1 MALCTTV
8 TWAVYA
14 AFLSARRPLHLQ
26 YATVNRPLHGSFTAV
41 RATLMATIDD
51 YVSRIEGTCGA
62 ESDVIVVLKY
72 EKKDEA
78 IANILKK
85 AKLKNT
91 IAGIIFE
98 LSFQDTSFRLYSSGK
113 AIFRS
118 MKNKQELNQLLAA
131 LLF

>member
-1 MALCTTV
+1 
-8 TWAVYA
+8 
-14 AFLSARRPLHLQ
+14 
-26 YATVNRPLHGSFTAV
+26 
-41 RATLMATIDD
+41 MATIDD

-85 AKLKNT
+85 ATLKNK

-98 LSFQDTSFRLYSSGK
+98 LTFQDISFRLY
-113 AIFRS
+113 
-118 MKNKQELNQLLAA
+118 
-131 LLF
+131 

>member
-1 MALCTTV
+1 
-8 TWAVYA
+8 
-14 AFLSARRPLHLQ
+14 
-26 YATVNRPLHGSFTAV
+26 
-41 RATLMATIDD
+41 MATIDD

-85 AKLKNT
+85 ATLKNT

-98 LSFQDTSFRLYSSGK
+98 LSFQDMSFRLYSSGK
-113 AIFRS
+113 AIFRGV
-118 MKNKQELNQLLAA
+118 KNKQELNELLAR
-131 LLF
+131 LLL